1 MKDLL
6 FATSNLNKARE
17 LEGLTAG
24 LPVRILTLKDFP
36 DLVSPPETGTTFQ
49 ENALIKARA
58 ATAATGL
65 WALADDSGLTVD
77 ALNGEPG
84 VYSARYSG
92 PKADANSNNAKLLKA
107 MANVMAENRQAQF
120 RAVLA
125 LTLPQGEEYYSEG
138 VTAGEILREYRGN
151 NGFGYDPLFYLPQ
164 LGKTMAELSLAEK
177 NQISHRAKA
186 FQGILDIIKSLL

>member
-17 LEGLTAG
+17 LEGLTAD

-36 DLVSPPETGTTFQ
+36 NLVSPPETGATFQ

-107 MANVMAENRQAQF
+107 MANVMAGNRQAQF

-125 LTLPQGEEYYSEG
+125 LTLPQVEEYYSEG

>member
-17 LEGLTAG
+17 LEGLTAD

-36 DLVSPPETGTTFQ
+36 DLVSPPETGATFQ

-107 MANVMAENRQAQF
+107 MANVMAGNRQAQF

-164 LGKTMAELSLAEK
+164 MGKTMAELSLAEK

>member
-1 MKDLL
+1 
-6 FATSNLNKARE
+6 
-17 LEGLTAG
+17 
-24 LPVRILTLKDFP
+24 
-36 DLVSPPETGTTFQ
+36 
-49 ENALIKARA
+49 
-58 ATAATGL
+58 
-65 WALADDSGLTVD
+65 
-77 ALNGEPG
+77 
-84 VYSARYSG
+84 
-92 PKADANSNNAKLLKA
+92 

>member
-6 FATSNLNKARE
+6 FATSILNKARE